1 MKLTLAFVA
10 VVAAIVIFAPTAAS
24 HDPYRADVNRVLLPP
39 SAEHWWGTDH
49 LGRDLWSRWVI
60 GARHTLLLAVGAGG
74 IAIIGGVLVGIGV
87 GSQSQQ
93 QAVFARGLLSG
104 LLAFPPLIMAL
115 LIVAPLP
122 RSLLTI
128 ALAAGIG
135 QIASLANVIAAQ
147 TERIMAAEY
156 RLASSVLG
164 ASKWHIMQHCVLR
177 NLQTTLRALVP
188 MTIAYSLITASTLSF
203 LGLGERPDLAEW
215 GALLAESRFYFRD
228 IPISAVAPGLGLL
241 AVMLCLQSLASRR
254 E

>member
-1 MKLTLAFVA
+1 MKLTIAFVA
-10 VVAAIVIFAPTAAS
+10 AVTVMVIFAPNLAS
-24 HDPYRADVNRVLLPP
+24 YDPYRADVTRVFLPP

-74 IAIIGGVLVGIGV
+74 IAIVGGVLVGIGV
-87 GSQSQQ
+87 GSQSKQR
-93 QAVFARGLLSG
+93 ATLVRGLLSG
-104 LLAFPPLIMAL
+104 LLSFPPLIMAL
-115 LIVAPLP
+115 LIVAPMP

-147 TERIMAAEY
+147 TKSIMAAEY
-156 RLASSVLG
+156 RLASSALG
-164 ASKWHIMQHCVLR
+164 ASRWHIMQHCVLR

-203 LGLGERPDLAEW
+203 LGLGERPDFAEW

-228 IPISAVAPGLGLL
+228 MPMSAVAPGLGLL
-241 AVMLCLQSLASRR
+241 AVVLCLQGLASQR